1 MNSNINQI
9 NQNNDELFA
18 DLFAYRFALLDVF
31 EDNER
36 EIIIKLKLKL
46 FEMGFIPSAINGLL
60 YSFYNEYNIPI
71 SASQINNANVMVYM
85 YNNNINNDN
94 NSNNRNNLLYNTILN
109 ILDTINSDVE
119 NEDEPEKETLTEEEF
134 QELPIIKITHNHL
147 LDECECSI
155 CIDKF
160 ELEQD
165 AIKLPCNHLFHK
177 DCIKLHLLNY
187 NDKCPLCRGDT
198 KEREEE

>member
-1 MNSNINQI
+1 MNSNINGN

-18 DLFAYRFALLDVF
+18 DLFAYRFALLDIF

-71 SASQINNANVMVYM
+71 SVSQINNANVMVYM
-85 YNNNINNDN
+85 YNNANA
-94 NSNNRNNLLYNTILN
+94 NRNNVLYNTILN
-109 ILDTINSDVE
+109 ILDTINSE
-119 NEDEPEKETLTEEEF
+119 GEDEQEREILTEEEF
-134 QELPIIKITHNHL
+134 QELPVIKITHNHL
-147 LDECECSI
+147 LDDYECSI

-160 ELEQD
+160 KLEQD
-165 AIKLPCNHLFHK
+165 AIKLPCNHLFHI

-198 KEREEE
+198 KN